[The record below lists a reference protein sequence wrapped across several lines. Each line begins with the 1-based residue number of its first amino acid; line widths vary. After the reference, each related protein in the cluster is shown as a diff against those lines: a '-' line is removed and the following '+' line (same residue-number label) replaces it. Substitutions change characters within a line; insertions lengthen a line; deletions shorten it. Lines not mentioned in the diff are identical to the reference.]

1 MMAHFQKLMV
11 AALCSLALASHAQT
25 PASAA
30 TQTYPPDAQ
39 TPDAQQLTAH
49 LHGKVFTG
57 QVANGTG
64 WRLEFQPSGYL
75 FMDISNGARDN
86 GPWSTEG
93 GQLCVQYKG
102 RFPSGC
108 SEVRIAPQTL
118 YFKRSSTGEIVTL
131 KSPN

>member
-11 AALCSLALASHAQT
+11 ATLCSLALASHAQT

-30 TQTYPPDAQ
+30 PTAYPPEAQ
-39 TPDAQQLTAH
+39 TPDAAQLTEH
-49 LHGKVFTG
+49 LRGKVFSG
-57 QVANGTG
+57 PVANGPG
-64 WRLEFQPSGYL
+64 WRLEFQPLGHVFTVL
-75 FMDISNGARDN
+75 SNGWRDN

-93 GQLCVQYKG
+93 GQLCIQYMG

-118 YFKRSSTGEIVTL
+118 YVKRSTGEIVTL
-131 KSPN
+131 KSPG

>member
-11 AALCSLALASHAQT
+11 TTLCSLALASHAQT
-25 PASAA
+25 PANAA
-30 TQTYPPDAQ
+30 PQTYP
-39 TPDAQQLTAH
+39 PDAQQLTAH

-86 GPWSTEG
+86 GPWSTKD
-93 GQLCVQYKG
+93 GQYCIQFKG

-118 YFKRSSTGEIVTL
+118 YIKRSTGEIVTL
-131 KSPN
+131 KSPG

>member
-11 AALCSLALASHAQT
+11 TTLCSLALASHAQT

-30 TQTYPPDAQ
+30 PQTYPPDAQ

-49 LHGKVFTG
+49 VHGKVFTG

-86 GPWSTEG
+86 GPWSSEG
-93 GQLCVQYKG
+93 GQLCIQYKG

-118 YFKRSSTGEIVTL
+118 YIKRGTGEIVTL